1 MKYIVKTSG
10 KICHYQFSNIK
21 EIEAND
27 IEFGEMDY
35 HELEETFLLDK
46 CSVEN
51 EKISIDDRIEFE
63 IYDETNNLILEFNS
77 SDIAQ
82 NDNDGASF
90 CPEPQYNEEYENCLG
105 AFEYFEGEGPIFE
118 LESEGELKIENFSY
132 SLMILELEDGEIS
145 LMDSFYYN
153 NKSIEN
159 IDSGISRGTHRF
171 VKIWKQNGE
180 AFELKK

>member
-1 MKYIVKTSG
+1 MKYTVKTSG

-21 EIEAND
+21 EIEVND

-35 HELEETFLLDK
+35 HELEENFLLDK

-51 EKISIDDRIEFE
+51 EKISIDDEIEFE

-82 NDNDGASF
+82 NDDGGACF

-105 AFEYFEGEGPIFE
+105 SFQYFKGEGPVFE
-118 LESEGELKIENFSY
+118 LESEEELKIENFSY
-132 SLMILELEDGEIS
+132 SLMILELDDGEIS
-145 LMDSFYYN
+145 LMDSFYFN
-153 NKSIEN
+153 NKNIEN
-159 IDSGISRGTHRF
+159 IDSGVSQGTHRF

-180 AFELKK
+180 VFEFNG

>member
-63 IYDETNNLILEFNS
+63 IYDETNNLILEFNL
-77 SDIAQ
+77 SDITQ
-82 NDNDGASF
+82 NDDGGACF
-90 CPEPQYNEEYENCLG
+90 CPEPQYNGSMKIVWGL
-105 AFEYFEGEGPIFE
+105 FTI
-118 LESEGELKIENFSY
+118 LKGKDQFLN
-132 SLMILELEDGEIS
+132 
-145 LMDSFYYN
+145 
-153 NKSIEN
+153 
-159 IDSGISRGTHRF
+159 
-171 VKIWKQNGE
+171 
-180 AFELKK
+180 